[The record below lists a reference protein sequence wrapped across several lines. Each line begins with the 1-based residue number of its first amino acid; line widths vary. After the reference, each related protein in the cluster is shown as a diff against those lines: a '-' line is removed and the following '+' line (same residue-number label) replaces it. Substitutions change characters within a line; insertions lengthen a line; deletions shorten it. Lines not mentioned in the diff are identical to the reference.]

1 MKIAILTSGRLPV
14 PAVKGGAVENLL
26 DFCLAYNDTHRLHD
40 ITVYSVAHPQAE
52 VHEATKSAVNHYRF
66 IDLNS
71 FWSKVCKKF
80 HSWGHANGY
89 YDSTTE
95 YFLWRIIQDIKK
107 SHYDIL
113 LIENRPGYVLRLKSL
128 GVPMV
133 IHQENDYL
141 NNKVRQYQ
149 EIYDGTSL
157 IINTSEYVTRC
168 VRSINS
174 NDSKCVTVLNGI
186 DTRRFYDAQPKER
199 QALGLHS
206 EDFVIVYSGRLTPE
220 KGILELIEAID
231 QTTCRKHIK
240 LLVIGASFYGND
252 THQSPFAER
261 LEKACEDIREQV
273 IFTGFVDYQQIP
285 SYLKAG
291 DLAIVPSLWEE
302 PFGLTV
308 AEAMAAG
315 LPLITTI
322 SGGIPEICEGVATLV
337 EREQLTK
344 QLATAI
350 DDLFESPAKRK
361 EMAEASLKRSLQ
373 FDKDTYAKEY
383 FAALNTLTL

>member
-14 PAVKGGAVENLL
+14 PAVMGGAVENLL

-40 ITVYSVAHPQAE
+40 ITVYSMSHPQAE
-52 VHEATKSAVNHYRF
+52 VHEATKSAINHYRF
-66 IDLNS
+66 IDLHS
-71 FWSKVCKKF
+71 FWSKVCKKIYTWL
-80 HSWGHANGY
+80 HGNEY
-89 YDSTTE
+89 YDSTTA

-107 SHYDIL
+107 EHYDLL
-113 LIENRPGYVLRLKSL
+113 LIENRPGYVLRLKPL

-141 NNKVRQYQ
+141 NDQVRQYQ

-157 IINTSEYVTRC
+157 IINTSDYVTRC
-168 VRSINS
+168 VRSINA

-186 DTRRFYDAQPKER
+186 DTHRFYDAQPKER
-199 QALGLHS
+199 QALGLES

-220 KGILELIEAID
+220 KGILELIEAIGK
-231 QTTCRKHIK
+231 TACRKHIK

-252 THQSPFAER
+252 THRSPFTER
-261 LEKACEDIREQV
+261 LEKACQEIREQV

-285 SYLKAG
+285 SYLKMG
-291 DLAIVPSLWEE
+291 NLAVVPSLWEE

-308 AEAMAAG
+308 VEAMAAG
-315 LPLITTI
+315 LPLIATK

-337 EREQLTK
+337 DREQLAE

-350 DDLFESPAKRK
+350 DRLYNNPAMLK
-361 EMAEASLKRSLQ
+361 EMAEASLERSRQ
-373 FDKDTYAKEY
+373 FDKDIYAEKY
-383 FAALNTLTL
+383 FSTLTTVNL